1 MRCDGHFMLFS
12 PSVLHIELALSSL
25 SEFLKVISVSPSF

>member
-12 PSVLHIELALSSL
+12 LSVPHLELVLSSL